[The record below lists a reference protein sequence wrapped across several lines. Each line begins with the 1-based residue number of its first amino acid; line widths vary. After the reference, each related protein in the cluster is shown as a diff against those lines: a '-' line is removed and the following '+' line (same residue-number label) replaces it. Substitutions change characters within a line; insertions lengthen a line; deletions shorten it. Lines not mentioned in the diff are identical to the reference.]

1 MNAASPVLVIVG
13 ASYAGAQLAASARD
27 AGFDGRILLIGDETR
42 APYQRP
48 PLSKGLLTGKTQV
61 DALALKADD
70 FYCESG
76 IELLTGHRV
85 TALDTAGRVV
95 VLDDGRRL
103 GYDWLALTTG
113 ARCRPLTLPGAH
125 LAGVFELRSL
135 GDALA
140 LDAAARNARRACVI
154 GGGFIGLE
162 VASALATRGLQVSVV
177 EAAPR
182 LLARAVTPELSDFV
196 AALHRRHGVDIH
208 CGQGVRTLIGQADR
222 VTAVELQDGE
232 RIACDLVVAG
242 IGVLPNTGLAERA
255 GIACAN
261 GILTDAL
268 GRTSVPQVLAAGDCA
283 AFPNPYAADPAAPIR
298 LESIQ
303 AANDLARAAASLVA
317 GRPQPYSAV
326 PWFWSDQY
334 DAKLQMAG
342 LMAADDEVVV
352 RGDIASGRFSL
363 FCLRGGR
370 IAAVHTI
377 SRPADHMLG
386 RKLVA
391 ARCAATPARLAD
403 EGFDLKSLLA
413 VQACSSCNAQ

>member
-1 MNAASPVLVIVG
+1 MSSLPVLVVVG
-13 ASYAGAQLAASARD
+13 ASYAGAQLAASARE
-27 AGFDGRILLIGDETR
+27 AGFGGRIVLVGDESR

-48 PLSKGLLTGKTQV
+48 PLSKGLLTGKTPV
-61 DALALKADD
+61 DALALRSDG
-70 FYCESG
+70 FYRENG

-85 TALDTAGRVV
+85 TALDTTGRSVL
-95 VLDDGRRL
+95 LDDGRRI

-135 GDALA
+135 DDALA
-140 LDAAARNARRACVI
+140 LDVAARDARRACVI

-162 VASALATRGLQVSVV
+162 AASALAARGLQVSVV
-177 EAAPR
+177 EAVPR
-182 LLARAVTPELSDFV
+182 LLARAVTPQMSDFV
-196 AALHRRHGVDIH
+196 AALHRGHGVDIR
-208 CGQGVRTLIGQADR
+208 CGRGVRALLGEADR
-222 VTAVELQDGE
+222 VAAVELLDGE
-232 RIACDLVVAG
+232 RIACDLVVVG

-261 GILTDAL
+261 GIVTDAL
-268 GRTSVPQVLAAGDCA
+268 GRSSMPRVLAAGDCA
-283 AFPNPYAADPAAPIR
+283 AFPNPYAPDPAAPIR

-303 AANDLARAAASLVA
+303 AANDLARAAASVVA
-317 GRPQPYSAV
+317 GQPQPCAAV

-342 LMAADDEVVV
+342 LMAPDDEVVV
-352 RGDIASGRFSL
+352 RGKPDSGRFTL

-370 IAAVHTI
+370 IAAVHTV

-391 ARCAATPARLAD
+391 ARCAATAAQLAD
-403 EGFDLKSLLA
+403 ETFELKSLLPP
-413 VQACSSCNAQ
+413 